1 MLVETKD
8 APIIS
13 ALKKNARLRTES
25 DMDMIVGHIRHLE
38 FFKDKVGDVT
48 LKIAGPAKEM

>member
-48 LKIAGPAKEM
+48 LKIAGSAKEM